1 MVLFSHI
8 VLFNITSF
16 LHSSSYTTTRNLN
29 KTFIPTLYIH
39 HLPSKLGCFYNCIYI
54 YEWFFNQ
61 HSSFVLH
68 HNTTRPSIHSVS
80 YRRSSK
86 RLYQLLSKHHIL
98 FSIYL
103 LSIMT
108 LTYGVHTDTL
118 PISVLSIPPFFIFS
132 SLLVNHIQ
140 PSLPKVCSSRVLPSR
155 TSLSTDLEKRCYL
168 SAWQSTCSSNP
179 RILHFSSDKALCIDT
194 GASCCISNDRS
205 DFMDYNVITSSVLH
219 GISSGLQIA
228 GTGTL

>member
-1 MVLFSHI
+1 ML
-8 VLFNITSF
+8 LQ
-16 LHSSSYTTTRNLN
+16 
-29 KTFIPTLYIH
+29 LY
-39 HLPSKLGCFYNCIYI
+39 LYV

-140 PSLPKVCSSRVLPSR
+140 PSLPKVCSSTVLPSR